1 MLARRETART
11 RGNRLAAKLMR
22 AVGTL
27 ALGAGAVLGV
37 GALGADA
44 ARPARPVRVRSSASK
59 EVLPEM
65 YPEGELWFEEQIS
78 DHFSVGAGAPSS
90 GIEVWRQRFFANVT
104 YFAGENAPVFLC
116 VGGEGP
122 ALEARVVQDG
132 GLHCGH
138 MMDMAREVGALV
150 LALEHRFYGKS
161 MPRPDFSNK
170 SLALLSSEQAL
181 GDLASFHEHATR
193 LYGLSSKNKWV
204 TFGGSYPGM
213 LAGWA
218 RLKLP
223 HLIHA
228 AVASSA
234 PVSAE
239 ADMSGYN
246 DVVAASLANPH
257 VGGSSACLDA
267 VTASFENLG
276 ARLDSEAGQRSLEN
290 TFDVCEAGSLSEEE
304 NWQGFSESFWGLFPL
319 QDNDPSCSEPLCDY
333 SRICDMAETSGFDDP
348 LDLLVQ
354 LYRTKRGKDCLDVR
368 RSKMVARLQDASNP
382 ERAWLWQTCTEFGFY
397 QTCNPGS
404 NCPFMKKPFA
414 SSLDASL
421 RLCSE
426 VFGVPGAVTKAR
438 ITFSNLM
445 YGGVNLQGSRVLYVN
460 GEVDPWSANSIA
472 DSISVSLPVVW
483 VQGASH
489 HFWTHPSKPSDD
501 EHIVAARQKISDQ
514 VDLWLLFD
522 AQTT

>member
-1 MLARRETART
+1 
-11 RGNRLAAKLMR
+11 
-22 AVGTL
+22 
-27 ALGAGAVLGV
+27 
-37 GALGADA
+37 
-44 ARPARPVRVRSSASK
+44 
-59 EVLPEM
+59 
-65 YPEGELWFEEQIS
+65 
-78 DHFSVGAGAPSS
+78 
-90 GIEVWRQRFFANVT
+90 
-104 YFAGENAPVFLC
+104 
-116 VGGEGP
+116 
-122 ALEARVVQDG
+122 VVQDG

-522 AQTT
+522 AHTT

>member
-132 GLHCGH
+132 GMHCGH

-522 AQTT
+522 AHTT

>member
-1 MLARRETART
+1 MLARRGAARA
-11 RGNRLAAKLMR
+11 RGGRLAARLVR
-22 AVGTL
+22 AAGAL
-27 ALGAGAVLGV
+27 ALGAGAALGV
-37 GALGADA
+37 GALGAGA
-44 ARPARPVRVRSSASK
+44 ARPGVRVRSGAS
-59 EVLPEM
+59 EEALQDS
-65 YPEGELWFEEQIS
+65 YPEGELWFEGQVI
-78 DHFSVGAGAPSS
+78 DHFSVGKYVPSS
-90 GIEVWRQRFFANVT
+90 ALEVWRQRFFANAT
-104 YFAGENAPVFLC
+104 WFAGGDAPVFLC

-138 MMDMAREVGALV
+138 MVDMARKAGALV

-161 MPRPDFSNK
+161 MPRPDFSNA

-193 LYGLSSKNKWV
+193 LYSLSGNNKWV

-218 RLKLP
+218 RLKVP

-239 ADMSGYN
+239 ADMAGYN
-246 DVVAASLANPH
+246 NVVAASLANPH
-257 VGGSSACLDA
+257 VGGSKACRDA
-267 VTASFENLG
+267 VSASFEALG
-276 ARLDSEAGQRSLEN
+276 ARLSSEAGQRSLEN
-290 TFDVCEAGSLSEEE
+290 TFDVCEAGSLGVEE

-333 SRICDMAETSGFDDP
+333 SRICDMAETSGGGDP
-348 LDLLVQ
+348 IDLLVQ
-354 LYRTKRGKDCLDVR
+354 LYRGKRGGDCLDVR
-368 RSKMVARLQDASNP
+368 RSEMVARLQDASNP

-404 NCPFMKKPFA
+404 DCPFMRKPFS

-426 VFGVPGAVTKAR
+426 VFGVPAAVTKSR
-438 ITFSNLM
+438 IAFSNLM
-445 YGGVNLQGSRVLYVN
+445 YGGVHPQGSRVLYVN
-460 GEVDPWSANSIA
+460 GEVDPWSANSVA

-489 HFWTHPSKPSDD
+489 HFWTHPPKPTDD
-501 EHIVAARQKISDQ
+501 DHIVAARKKITEQ
-514 VDLWLLFD
+514 VDLWLLTG
-522 AQTT
+522 AHAT

>member
-1 MLARRETART
+1 MLARRETARK

-522 AQTT
+522 AHET

>member
-1 MLARRETART
+1 MSARETVRT

-22 AVGTL
+22 ALGTL

-37 GALGADA
+37 GALGAEA
-44 ARPARPVRVRSSASK
+44 ARPGVRVRSGTSK
-59 EVLPEM
+59 EALSEM
-65 YPEGELWFEEQIS
+65 YPEGELWFEEQIT
-78 DHFSVGAGAPSS
+78 DHFSVGAGVPTS
-90 GIEVWRQRFFANVT
+90 GMEVWRQRFFANAT
-104 YFAGENAPVFLC
+104 WFASEDAPVFLC

-138 MMDMAREVGALV
+138 MVDMAREVGALV

-181 GDLASFHEHATR
+181 GDLAYFHEHATH
-193 LYGLSSKNKWV
+193 LYGLTSKNKWV

-239 ADMSGYN
+239 ADMAGYN
-246 DVVAASLANPH
+246 DVVAKSLANPH
-257 VGGSSACLDA
+257 VGGSEACLEA
-267 VTASFENLG
+267 VTASFESLG
-276 ARLDSEAGQRSLEN
+276 ARLDSEAGQRSLEG
-290 TFDVCEAGSLSEEE
+290 TFNVCEAGSLGEEE
-304 NWQGFSESFWGLFPL
+304 NWQGFSEEFWGLFPL

-333 SRICDMAETSGFDDP
+333 NRICDMAETSGSDDP
-348 LDLLVQ
+348 LNLLVG
-354 LYRTKRGKDCLDVR
+354 LYRTKRGEDCLDVR
-368 RSKMVARLQDASNP
+368 RSEFVARLQDASNP
-382 ERAWLWQTCTEFGFY
+382 ERTWLWQTCTEFGFY

-404 NCPFMKKPFA
+404 KCPFMTKPFV
-414 SSLDASL
+414 STLDASL
-421 RLCSE
+421 RLCSD
-426 VFGVPGAVTKAR
+426 VFGIPGAVTKSR

-445 YGGVNLQGSRVLYVN
+445 YGGVNPQGSRVLYVN
-460 GEVDPWSANSIA
+460 GEVDPWSANSIR

-501 EHIVAARQKISDQ
+501 ENIVAARQKITDQ
-514 VDLWLLFD
+514 VELWLLTG
-522 AQTT
+522 AYAT